1 MNDAIRS
8 MITRRKPETAADW
21 NRTLRE
27 VLQEAALAG
36 LWRTGFFDK
45 AAFYG
50 GTALR
55 LFHKLDRFSEDLDF
69 TLLTPDSVWT
79 LSDRLLG
86 LRAELEAFGFSVT
99 TEAKHVGA
107 IESAFIKANTKVN
120 LITIDAPRE
129 MSGNAMSDRLIKIK
143 LEMDSDPPSGIRTE
157 TMTLFEPFPFS
168 IRIVDSPCLFAGKMH
183 ACLCRAWKTRIKGR
197 DWYDFLF
204 FISRGIPLDIP
215 HLEARMRQSGHWTG
229 ERPLEAEEIRDLLL
243 KQIHSIDWQQA
254 KTDTILSYGIRVLW
268 IMSASFLPKRHVEY
282 SGIGKNWLFRG
293 GRPR

>member
-1 MNDAIRS
+1 
-8 MITRRKPETAADW
+8 
-21 NRTLRE
+21 LRE

-69 TLLTPDSVWT
+69 TLLTPDSAWT
-79 LSDRLLG
+79 LSNRLLG
-86 LRAELEAFGFSVT
+86 LRAELEAFGFSVA

-254 KTDTILSYGIRVLW
+254 KTDTIPFIRDPRSLDLW
-268 IMSASFLPKRHVEY
+268 SAE
-282 SGIGKNWLFRG
+282 LFTEAAR
-293 GRPR
+293 RIQWNR

>member
-69 TLLTPDSVWT
+69 ALLTPDSAWT

-254 KTDTILSYGIRVLW
+254 KTDTIPFIRDPRSLDLW
-268 IMSASFLPKRHVEY
+268 SAE
-282 SGIGKNWLFRG
+282 LFTEAAR
-293 GRPR
+293 RIQWNR

>member
-69 TLLTPDSVWT
+69 TLLTPDSAWT
-79 LSDRLLG
+79 LSNRLLG
-86 LRAELEAFGFSVT
+86 LRAELEAFGFSVA

-107 IESAFIKANTKVN
+107 IESAFIKADTKVN

-143 LEMDSDPPSGIRTE
+143 LGMDSDPPSGIRTE

-254 KTDTILSYGIRVLW
+254 KTDTIPFIRDPRSLDLW
-268 IMSASFLPKRHVEY
+268 SAE
-282 SGIGKNWLFRG
+282 LFTEAAR
-293 GRPR
+293 RIQWNR